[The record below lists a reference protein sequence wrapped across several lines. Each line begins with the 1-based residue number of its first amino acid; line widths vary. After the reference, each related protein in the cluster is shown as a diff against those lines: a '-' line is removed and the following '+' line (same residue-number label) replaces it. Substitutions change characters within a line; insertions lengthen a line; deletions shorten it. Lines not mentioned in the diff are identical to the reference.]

1 VSEHPIT
8 ADTATKRML
17 GAVVAW
23 NVFDIGVH
31 VAVDEVEM
39 LRVTA
44 NVVLIAVAIAVLV
57 GRAGPHPAHPLVPA
71 LFACVALNL
80 VVLIDKGPAAPM
92 ITFVVAS
99 IVLTAAAI
107 ERLRPAPEQR
117 EIRIGRR

>member
-1 VSEHPIT
+1 MSGHSIM

-17 GAVVAW
+17 GALVVW

-31 VAVDEVEM
+31 VAVDEVEI

-117 EIRIGRR
+117 RIRIGRR